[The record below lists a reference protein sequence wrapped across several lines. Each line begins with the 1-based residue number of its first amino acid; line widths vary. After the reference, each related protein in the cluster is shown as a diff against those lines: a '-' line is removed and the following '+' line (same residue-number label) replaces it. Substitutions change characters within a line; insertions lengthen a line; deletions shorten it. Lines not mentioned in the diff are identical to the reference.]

1 MRLWFAVVALAAA
14 GKLAAQNPRV
24 LMDTDRGPILVELD
38 QTRAPNTVNNFLS
51 YVEDGTY
58 NSTLLHRVVPNF
70 VVQGGGFRE
79 NGAAIV
85 RRAAI
90 ASERNNGLL
99 NTPGTIAMALSG
111 SPPNVNSATTDFFI
125 NTGTNASLNPN
136 FTVFGRMVFG
146 TKTLADINALTIIGG
161 TEQPI
166 RIPFVRRMARVAP
179 GEFPILPL
187 HTGAW
192 FDPAN
197 SGKGFLLE
205 VARVDGVE
213 GNPQM
218 LVAWYDFHE
227 GRQIWMNG
235 IASFPFGA
243 SSVEVP
249 MQISTGGQF
258 GAAFNPNQVTTN
270 TGWGRITIRFTSCD
284 AGTFTYTSSF
294 GNGTVPVRSLTLPT
308 NEACAANKVP

>member
-1 MRLWFAVVALAAA
+1 MRLWILALAFVATSA
-14 GKLAAQNPRV
+14 TAQNTRV

-38 QTRAPNTVNNFLS
+38 RTRAPNTVANFLS
-51 YVEDGTY
+51 YVDDGTY
-58 NSTLLHRVVPNF
+58 NNTLIHRVVSNF
-70 VVQGGGFRE
+70 VVQGGAFKD
-79 NGAAIV
+79 NVATV
-85 RRAAI
+85 TRRAAI
-90 ASERNNGLL
+90 NSERNNGLL
-99 NTPGTIAMALSG
+99 NTPGTLAMALSG
-111 SPPNVNSATTDFFI
+111 NPPNVNSATTDFFF
-125 NTGTNASLNPN
+125 NTGTNTSLNAN
-136 FTVFGRMVFG
+136 FTVFGRMIFG
-146 TKTLADINALTIIGG
+146 TKVLADINSLPVIAG
-161 TEQPI
+161 TEQPV
-166 RIPFVRRMARVAP
+166 RIPLVRRMVRVTP

-205 VARVDGVE
+205 VARIDGVE

-235 IASFPFGA
+235 IASFPYGA

-249 MQISTGGQF
+249 LQISTGGQF
-258 GAAFNPNQVTTN
+258 GAAFNPSQVTTN
-270 TGWGRITIRFTSCD
+270 SNWGRITIRFTSCD
-284 AGTFTYTSSF
+284 AGTFTYTTAF